1 MTEFRGNADGKD
13 LRVALV
19 AAQFNEFLT
28 KDLVASCLKG
38 LESCAVV
45 RDRVDTFWVPG
56 SFEIPLIAQH
66 AALSGSYDAIICLGV
81 ILKGETSH
89 DKLLSESVSSGVEA
103 AARETGVPMVFGV
116 LSVDSVQQAI
126 DRISGEAG
134 NRGRQF
140 AMTAVEMANLV
151 HQMKERGPVWHKL
164 FSKT

>member
-38 LESCAVV
+38 LETCHVTE
-45 RDRVDTFWVPG
+45 DRVDTYWVPG
-56 SFEIPLIAQH
+56 SFEIPLIAKH
-66 AALSGSYDAIICLGV
+66 AAMGGNYDAIICLGV

-89 DKLLSESVSSGVEA
+89 DKLLSDAVSLGVEA

-116 LSVDSVQQAI
+116 LSVDSVQQAT
-126 DRISGEAG
+126 DRISGDSG

-151 HQMKERGPVWHKL
+151 KQTKERGPAWHKL